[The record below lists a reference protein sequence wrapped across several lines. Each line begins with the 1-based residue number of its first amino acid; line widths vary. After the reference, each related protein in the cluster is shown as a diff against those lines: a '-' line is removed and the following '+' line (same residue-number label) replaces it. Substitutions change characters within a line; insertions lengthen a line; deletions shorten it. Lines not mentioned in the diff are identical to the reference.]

1 LLLKFFDSIFRN
13 FIDLILFAESLLNCL
28 FTSSKRKDE
37 AWKSKLLDKLCEISW
52 GGVSKPIKDKLRGRW
67 SLVDHNLNLL
77 LDIGDRNISLE
88 RFILSS
94 ELKLALLGDDFHI
107 NDSVAKTLAHV
118 LGESGLSSENSSN
131 NDSEL
136 SLVSELL
143 IENIEVPLVHGL
155 ESEFFLEKRINVEKT
170 QIVVLDL
177 HN

>member
-1 LLLKFFDSIFRN
+1 
-13 FIDLILFAESLLNCL
+13 
-28 FTSSKRKDE
+28 
-37 AWKSKLLDKLCEISW
+37 
-52 GGVSKPIKDKLRGRW
+52 
-67 SLVDHNLNLL
+67 
-77 LDIGDRNISLE
+77 
-88 RFILSS
+88 
-94 ELKLALLGDDFHI
+94 
-107 NDSVAKTLAHV
+107 